1 MAKAK
6 IWTADDREFALDW
19 IERKGRTGSI
29 LREQESSID
38 ELLATLNAIDDA
50 QAFADHLC
58 NEVKDDAWKRLL
70 SAIRQRK
77 CSVNRKESTE
87 QPKKPAH
94 DDNDGKANA
103 QCESC
108 EQFKIEIERLS
119 RENAELIEQLSRNP
133 ARMQKDV
140 KNYLRGLTHAD
151 SQHHPSN
158 PHNPI
163 SQALRAKAQQDGTE
177 AATEKRIA
185 EMGKLATK
193 AFVWIT
199 QKA

>member
-6 IWTADDREFALDW
+6 TWTAEDREFALDW

-38 ELLATLNAIDDA
+38 ELLTTLNAINDA

-58 NEVKDDAWKRLL
+58 NEVKDDAWRRLL

-77 CSVNRKESTE
+77 CSVNRKESSG
-87 QPKKPAH
+87 QPAH
-94 DDNDGKANA
+94 DNDNKANA
-103 QCESC
+103 NARCESC
-108 EQFKIEIERLS
+108 EQFKLDIENLR
-119 RENAELIEQLSRNP
+119 RENAELLEQLSRNP

-158 PHNPI
+158 PHNPL
-163 SQALRAKAQQDGTE
+163 SQALREKAKQDGTE
-177 AATEKRIA
+177 LATEKRIQDL
-185 EMGKLATK
+185 GKLATK
-193 AFVWIT
+193 AFIWIT